1 MSLSIEILTP
11 NRMLLQDEA
20 DELNLPAAE
29 GYLGILPGH
38 VALLA
43 NLGLGELML
52 RKDGQPRFLT
62 VFRGYMEV
70 SDDKVTVL
78 AEVAEDMAEV
88 DAQRASAARDR
99 ALERLNSR
107 DAGVVDFDRASAAL
121 QRALIR
127 LRVSGRRV

>member
-1 MSLSIEILTP
+1 MPLSVEILTP
-11 NRMLLQDEA
+11 NRMLVQDEV

-52 RKDGQPRFLT
+52 CKDGQTRFLT

-88 DAQRASAARDR
+88 DAQRAGAARDR
-99 ALERLNSR
+99 ALERLNNR
-107 DAGVVDFDRASAAL
+107 DAEVVDFDRASAAL
-121 QRALIR
+121 QRALVR
-127 LRVSGRRV
+127 LQVSARRG

>member
-1 MSLSIEILTP
+1 MALSVEILTP

-20 DELNLPAAE
+20 DELNLPAEE

-38 VALLA
+38 VALLT

-78 AEVAEDMAEV
+78 AEVAEDMAEI
-88 DAQRASAARDR
+88 DAQRAGAARDR

-107 DAGVVDFDRASAAL
+107 DAEVVDFDRASAAL
-121 QRALIR
+121 QRALVR
-127 LRVSGRRV
+127 LQVSARRG

>member
-1 MSLSIEILTP
+1 MPLSVEILTP

-29 GYLGILPGH
+29 GCLGILPGH

-52 RKDGQPRFLT
+52 RKDGQQRYLT

-70 SDDKVTVL
+70 SGDKVTVL
-78 AEVAEDMAEV
+78 AEVAEDMAEI
-88 DAQRASAARDR
+88 DAQRAGASRDR

-107 DAGVVDFDRASAAL
+107 DAEVVDFDRASAAL
-121 QRALIR
+121 QRALVR
-127 LRVSGRRV
+127 LQVSARRG

>member
-1 MSLSIEILTP
+1 MPLSIEILTP

-70 SDDKVTVL
+70 NNDRVTVL
-78 AEVAEDMAEV
+78 AEVAEDMVEV
-88 DAQRASAARDR
+88 DTQRASAARDR

-107 DAGVVDFDRASAAL
+107 DAGVVDFDRAIAAL
-121 QRALIR
+121 QRALVR
-127 LRVSGRRV
+127 LRVSGRRG

>member
-1 MSLSIEILTP
+1 MPLSVEILTP

-20 DELNLPAAE
+20 DELNLPADE

-38 VALLA
+38 VALLT

-78 AEVAEDMAEV
+78 AEVAEDMAEI
-88 DAQRASAARDR
+88 DAQRAGAARDR
-99 ALERLNSR
+99 ALERLNGR
-107 DAGVVDFDRASAAL
+107 DAEVVDFDRASAAL
-121 QRALIR
+121 QRALVR
-127 LRVSGRRV
+127 LQVSARRG

>member
-1 MSLSIEILTP
+1 MPLSVEILTP
-11 NRMLLQDEA
+11 SRLLLQDEV

-38 VALLA
+38 VALLS

-78 AEVAEDMAEV
+78 AEVAEDMSEI
-88 DAQRASAARDR
+88 DAQRAGAARDR
-99 ALERLNSR
+99 ALERLNGR
-107 DAGVVDFDRASAAL
+107 DAEVIDFDRASAAL
-121 QRALIR
+121 QRALVR
-127 LRVSGRRV
+127 LQVSARQG

>member
-1 MSLSIEILTP
+1 MPLSIEILTP

-43 NLGLGELML
+43 NLGLGEIML

-70 SDDKVTVL
+70 NNDRVTVL
-78 AEVAEDMAEV
+78 AEVAEDMVEV

-121 QRALIR
+121 QRALVR
-127 LRVSGRRV
+127 LQVSGRRG

>member
-1 MSLSIEILTP
+1 MPLSIEILTP

-43 NLGLGELML
+43 NLGLGEIML

-88 DAQRASAARDR
+88 DAHRASAARDR

-121 QRALIR
+121 QRALVR
-127 LRVSGRRV
+127 LQVSGRRG